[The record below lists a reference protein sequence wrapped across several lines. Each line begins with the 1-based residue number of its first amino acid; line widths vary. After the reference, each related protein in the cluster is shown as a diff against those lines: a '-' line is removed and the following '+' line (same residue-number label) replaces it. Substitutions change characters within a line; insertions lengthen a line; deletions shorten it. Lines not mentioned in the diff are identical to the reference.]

1 MHSAPM
7 QSVSDIIK
15 TTGGVTKIACEL
27 GVPVATVSSWGLR
40 NQVPATR
47 VLDFERITG
56 VPRHEIRPDIYP
68 SPQSDEAA

>member
-1 MHSAPM
+1 MHSAAM
-7 QSVSDIIK
+7 HLVSDIIK
-15 TTGGVTKIACEL
+15 DAGGVTKIAVEL

-68 SPQSDEAA
+68 APQSDEAA